1 MSNKTGNDNSSKGL
15 MWKLLKKHI
24 SPAQLVGFSLA
35 SLIGLTIVI
44 LAVQFHQDVRPIFND
59 EESFI
64 KKDYL
69 IITKAVSTA
78 GTLLGGNNE
87 FSPEAIADIE
97 AQPWCRKVGKFSS
110 NDYSLYATLGVGGV
124 GGMGG
129 RSMGTML
136 FFESIPTEFID
147 VSDSDWKF
155 NPDRPEIPVIMS
167 RDYLSLYNFG
177 FAASQGLPQISEG
190 IVSRVPLEFTLRG
203 NGNYDT
209 LKGRI
214 VGFSNRLNT
223 IVVPEDFMRWSNE
236 RYGSGIDRN
245 PSRLIVEVNSPGDV
259 KMQDYLNDHGYQVA
273 GDKMQ
278 QGKAQYFL
286 TLVVT
291 IVIIVGIIISLLS
304 FFVLMLSIY
313 LLLQKNTKKLQDLLL
328 LGYSPAQVSRTYISM
343 VAAINAAVLVLA
355 IIIMLLARAY
365 YLPTLQALGTSGGT
379 VIIAIVVAIIIMALI
394 TAGNIIAIKR
404 KINALWI
411 QGA

>member
-1 MSNKTGNDNSSKGL
+1 MSKNNINSSSKGL

-59 EESFI
+59 EDSFF

-69 IITKAVSTA
+69 IITKSVSTA
-78 GTLLGGNNE
+78 GTLLGSKSN
-87 FSPEAIADIE
+87 FSPDNIADIE

-110 NDYSLYATLGVGGV
+110 NDYSLYATLGVGGA
-124 GGMGG
+124 GG
-129 RSMGTML
+129 RAMGTML

-147 VSDSDWKF
+147 VADRDWRFDPHK
-155 NPDRPEIPVIMS
+155 PEVPVIMS

-177 FAASQGLPQISEG
+177 FAASQGLPQVSEG
-190 IVSRVPLEFTLRG
+190 IVSSVPLEFTLRG
-203 NGNYDT
+203 NGNIDV

-236 RYGSGIDRN
+236 RYGSGIDRA

-259 KMQDYLNDHGYQVA
+259 KMQEYLNEHGYQVA

-328 LGYSPAQVSRTYISM
+328 LGYSPAQVSRTYIRM

-355 IIIMLLARAY
+355 VIIMLVARAY
-365 YLPTLQALGTSGGT
+365 YLPTLKALGTNGGT
-379 VIIAIVVAIIIMALI
+379 VIIALIVAVVIMALI
-394 TAGNIIAIKR
+394 TTGNVIAIKR

-411 QGA
+411 HNA

>member
-1 MSNKTGNDNSSKGL
+1 MSNTSNNYSSKHL
-15 MWKLLKKHI
+15 KWKLLRKHI

-64 KKDYL
+64 RKDYL

-78 GTLLGGNNE
+78 GTLLGGKSD

-110 NDYSLYATLGVGGV
+110 NDYSLYATLGVGGI
-124 GGMGG
+124 GG
-129 RSMGTML
+129 RAMGTML

-147 VSDSDWKF
+147 VADRDWRF
-155 NPDRPEIPVIMS
+155 DPDKPEIPVIMS

-177 FAASQGLPQISEG
+177 FAASQGLPQVSEG
-190 IVSRVPLEFTLRG
+190 IVSSVPLEFTLRG

-209 LKGRI
+209 LRGRI

-223 IVVPEDFMRWSNE
+223 IVVPEEFMQWSNK
-236 RYGSGIDRN
+236 RYGSGLDRA

-259 KMQDYLNDHGYQVA
+259 KMQEYLSEHGYQVA

-286 TLVVT
+286 NLIVT

-343 VAAINAAVLVLA
+343 VAAINAGVLV
-355 IIIMLLARAY
+355 ISVIIMLVARSC
-365 YLPTLQALGTSGGT
+365 YLPTLKALGTNGGT
-379 VIIAIVVAIIIMALI
+379 IVIALAVAVIIMALI
-394 TAGNIIAIKR
+394 TAGNIVAIKR

-411 QGA
+411 HNA

>member
-1 MSNKTGNDNSSKGL
+1 MSKTNNDNSSKSL
-15 MWKLLKKHI
+15 MWKLLRKHI
-24 SPAQLVGFSLA
+24 SPSQLVGFSLA

-69 IITKAVSTA
+69 IITRAVSTA
-78 GTLLGGNNE
+78 GTLLGGSNE
-87 FSPEAIADIE
+87 FTPDAIADIE

-110 NDYSLYATLGVGGV
+110 NDYSLFATLSVGGI
-124 GGMGG
+124 GG

-147 VSDSDWKF
+147 VADSDWKF
-155 NPDRPEIPVIMS
+155 DPAKPEVPVIMS

-190 IVSRVPLEFTLRG
+190 IVSKVPLQFTMRG
-203 NGNYDT
+203 NGYNET
-209 LKGRI
+209 LTGRI

-223 IVVPEDFMRWSNE
+223 IVVPQDFMKWSNE

-259 KMQDYLNDHGYQVA
+259 KMQRYLDDHGYQVA

-286 TLVVT
+286 NLVVT
-291 IVIIVGIIISLLS
+291 IVIIIGIIISLLS

-328 LGYSPAQVSRTYISM
+328 GYSPGQVAKTYINM
-343 VAAINAAVLVLA
+343 VAAINVAVLILA
-355 IIIMLLARAY
+355 IIIMLVARSCY
-365 YLPTLQALGTSGGT
+365 MPMLKALGTNGGT
-379 VIIAIVVAIIIMALI
+379 IVIALVVAVIIMALI
-394 TAGNIIAIKR
+394 TTGNIIAIKR
-404 KINALWI
+404 KINSLWI
-411 QGA
+411 QAS

>member
-1 MSNKTGNDNSSKGL
+1 MSKDSGNSTSKGL

-24 SPAQLVGFSLA
+24 SPSQLVGFSLA

-64 KKDYL
+64 RKDYL

-78 GTLLGGNNE
+78 GTLLGGKSD

-110 NDYSLYATLGVGGV
+110 NDYSLYATLGVGGI
-124 GGMGG
+124 GG
-129 RSMGTML
+129 RAMGTML

-147 VSDSDWKF
+147 VADRDWRF
-155 NPDRPEIPVIMS
+155 DPDKPEIPVIMS

-177 FAASQGLPQISEG
+177 FAASQGLPQVSEG
-190 IVSRVPLEFTLRG
+190 IVSSVPLEFTLRG

-209 LKGRI
+209 LRGRI

-223 IVVPEDFMRWSNE
+223 IVVPEEFMQWSNK
-236 RYGSGIDRN
+236 RYGSGLDRA

-259 KMQDYLNDHGYQVA
+259 KMQEYLSEHGYQVA

-286 TLVVT
+286 NLIVT

-343 VAAINAAVLVLA
+343 VAAINAGVLV
-355 IIIMLLARAY
+355 ISVIIMLVARSC
-365 YLPTLQALGTSGGT
+365 YLPTLKALGTNGGT
-379 VIIAIVVAIIIMALI
+379 IVIALGVAVIIMALI
-394 TAGNIIAIKR
+394 TAGNIVAIKR

-411 QGA
+411 HNA

>member
-1 MSNKTGNDNSSKGL
+1 MSKDSGNSTSKGL

-24 SPAQLVGFSLA
+24 SPSQLVGFSLA

-64 KKDYL
+64 RKDYL

-78 GTLLGGNNE
+78 GTLLGGKSD

-110 NDYSLYATLGVGGV
+110 NDYSLYATLGVGGI
-124 GGMGG
+124 GG
-129 RSMGTML
+129 RAMGTML

-147 VSDSDWKF
+147 VADRDWRF
-155 NPDRPEIPVIMS
+155 DPDKPEIPVIMS

-177 FAASQGLPQISEG
+177 FAASQGLPQVSEG
-190 IVSRVPLEFTLRG
+190 IVSSVPLEFTLRG

-209 LKGRI
+209 LRGRI

-223 IVVPEDFMRWSNE
+223 IVVPEEFMQWSNK
-236 RYGSGIDRN
+236 RYGSGLDRA

-259 KMQDYLNDHGYQVA
+259 KMQEYLSEHGYQVA

-286 TLVVT
+286 NLIVT

-343 VAAINAAVLVLA
+343 VAAINVGVLV
-355 IIIMLLARAY
+355 ISVIIMLVARSC
-365 YLPTLQALGTSGGT
+365 YLPTLKALGTNGGT
-379 VIIAIVVAIIIMALI
+379 IVIALAVAVIIMALI
-394 TAGNIIAIKR
+394 TAGNIVAIKR

-411 QGA
+411 HNA

>member
-1 MSNKTGNDNSSKGL
+1 MSSTNNNYSSKHL
-15 MWKLLKKHI
+15 KWKLLRKHI

-69 IITKAVSTA
+69 IITRTVSTA
-78 GTLLGGNNE
+78 GTLLGGSNE
-87 FSPEAIADIE
+87 FSQEAIDDIQ

-110 NDYSLYATLGVGGV
+110 NDYSLYATISVGGL
-124 GGMGG
+124 GGNT
-129 RSMGTML
+129 MGTML
-136 FFESIPTEFID
+136 FFESIPSEFID
-147 VSDSDWKF
+147 VADSDWKF
-155 NPDRPEIPVIMS
+155 DPSKPEIPIIMS

-190 IVSRVPLEFTLRG
+190 IISKVPLTFTLRG
-203 NGNYDT
+203 NGYNET
-209 LKGRI
+209 IKGRI

-223 IVVPEDFMRWSNE
+223 IVVPQEFMKWSNE
-236 RYGSGIDRN
+236 RYGSGIDRK
-245 PSRLIVEVNSPGDV
+245 PSRLILEVNSPGDV
-259 KMQDYLNDHGYQVA
+259 KMQHYFEDHGYQVA
-273 GDKMQ
+273 GEKMQ

-286 TLVVT
+286 NLVVS
-291 IVIIVGIIISLLS
+291 IVIVVGIIISILA

-328 LGYSPAQVSRTYISM
+328 LGYSPAQVSKPYINM
-343 VAAINAAVLVLA
+343 VMAINAVVLVLA

-365 YLPTLQALGTSGGT
+365 YLPILRDLGSQGGT
-379 VIIAIVVAIIIMALI
+379 IIIALIVAVIIMAI
-394 TAGNIIAIKR
+394 ISAGNILAIKR
-404 KINALWI
+404 KIKALWI
-411 QGA
+411 QQS

>member
-1 MSNKTGNDNSSKGL
+1 MSKNKNDNSSKGL
-15 MWKLLKKHI
+15 MWKLLRKHI
-24 SPAQLVGFSLA
+24 SPSQLVGFSLA

-64 KKDYL
+64 KKDYI
-69 IITKAVSTA
+69 IITRAVSTA
-78 GTLLGGNNE
+78 GTLLGGSNE
-87 FSPEAIADIE
+87 FGTDAIADIE

-110 NDYSLYATLGVGGV
+110 NDYSLFATLGVG
-124 GGMGG
+124 GG

-147 VSDSDWKF
+147 VTDRDWKF
-155 NPDRPEIPVIMS
+155 DPSKPEVPVIMS

-177 FAASQGLPQISEG
+177 FAASQGLPQVSEG
-190 IVSRVPLEFTLRG
+190 IISKGPLEFTMRG
-203 NGNYDT
+203 NGYNET

-223 IVVPEDFMRWSNE
+223 IVVPQEFMKWSNE
-236 RYGSGIDRN
+236 RYGSGLERN

-259 KMQDYLNDHGYQVA
+259 KMQEYLADHGYQVA

-286 TLVVT
+286 TLVVS
-291 IVIIVGIIISLLS
+291 IVIVIGIVISLLS

-328 LGYSPAQVSRTYISM
+328 LGYSPAQVSRTYINM
-343 VAAINAAVLVLA
+343 VVAINAAVLVVAVIL
-355 IIIMLLARAY
+355 MLLARAY
-365 YLPTLQALGTSGGT
+365 YLPILKALGTSGGT
-379 VIIAIVVAIIIMALI
+379 IIIALVVAVIIMSLI

-404 KINALWI
+404 KINSLWI
-411 QGA
+411 QGN

>member
-1 MSNKTGNDNSSKGL
+1 MSKTNNDNSSKSL
-15 MWKLLKKHI
+15 MWKLLRKHI
-24 SPAQLVGFSLA
+24 SPSQLVGFSLA

-69 IITKAVSTA
+69 IITRAVSTA
-78 GTLLGGNNE
+78 GTLLGGSNE
-87 FSPEAIADIE
+87 FTPDAIADIE

-110 NDYSLYATLGVGGV
+110 NDYSLFATLSVGGI
-124 GGMGG
+124 GG
-129 RSMGTML
+129 RAMGTMM

-147 VSDSDWKF
+147 VADSDWKF
-155 NPDRPEIPVIMS
+155 DPSKPEVPVIMS

-190 IVSRVPLEFTLRG
+190 IVSKVPLQFTMRG
-203 NGNYDT
+203 NGYNET

-223 IVVPEDFMRWSNE
+223 IVVPQDFMKWSNE

-259 KMQDYLNDHGYQVA
+259 KMQRYLEDHGYQVA

-286 TLVVT
+286 NLVVT
-291 IVIIVGIIISLLS
+291 IVIIIGIIISLLS

-328 LGYSPAQVSRTYISM
+328 LGYSPAQVSKPYVKM
-343 VAAINAAVLVLA
+343 VFFINVAVLVASIVL
-355 IIIMLLARAY
+355 MLLARSCY
-365 YLPTLQALGTSGGT
+365 MPMLREMGTKGGSIVPALIVAV
-379 VIIAIVVAIIIMALI
+379 VIMGAI
-394 TAGNIIAIKR
+394 TAGNVWAIRR
-404 KINALWI
+404 KIKSLWI
-411 QGA
+411 QD

>member
-1 MSNKTGNDNSSKGL
+1 MSKDSGNSTSKGL

-24 SPAQLVGFSLA
+24 SPSQLVGFSLA

-64 KKDYL
+64 RKDYL

-78 GTLLGGNNE
+78 GTLLGGKSD

-110 NDYSLYATLGVGGV
+110 NDYSLYATLGVGGI
-124 GGMGG
+124 GG
-129 RSMGTML
+129 RAMGTML

-147 VSDSDWKF
+147 VADRDWRF
-155 NPDRPEIPVIMS
+155 DPDKPEIPVIMS

-177 FAASQGLPQISEG
+177 FAASQGLPQVSEG
-190 IVSRVPLEFTLRG
+190 IVSSVPLEFTLRG

-209 LKGRI
+209 LRGRI

-223 IVVPEDFMRWSNE
+223 IVVPEEFMQWSNK
-236 RYGSGIDRN
+236 RYGSGLDRA

-259 KMQDYLNDHGYQVA
+259 KMQEYLSEHGYQVA

-286 TLVVT
+286 NLIVT

-343 VAAINAAVLVLA
+343 VAAINAGVLV
-355 IIIMLLARAY
+355 ISVIIMLVARSC
-365 YLPTLQALGTSGGT
+365 YLPTLKALGTNGGT
-379 VIIAIVVAIIIMALI
+379 IVIALAVAVIIMVLI
-394 TAGNIIAIKR
+394 TAGNIVAIKR

-411 QGA
+411 HNA

>member
-1 MSNKTGNDNSSKGL
+1 MSNTKNDNSSKGL

-24 SPAQLVGFSLA
+24 SPSQLVGFSLA

-44 LAVQFHQDVRPIFND
+44 IAVQFHQDVRPIFTD

-69 IITKAVSTA
+69 ILTRSVSTA
-78 GTLLGGNNE
+78 GTLLGSSNE
-87 FSPEAIADIE
+87 FSPEAIAEIE

-110 NDYSLYATLGVGGV
+110 NDYSLYATLSFGGV
-124 GGMGG
+124 QG

-147 VSDSDWKF
+147 VADRDWKF
-155 NPDRPEIPVIMS
+155 DPAKPEVPVIMS

-177 FAASQGLPQISEG
+177 FAASQGLPQVSEG
-190 IVSRVPLEFTLRG
+190 IVSKVPLDFILRG
-203 NGNYDT
+203 NGNYQT
-209 LKGRI
+209 IRGRI

-223 IVVPEDFMRWSNE
+223 IVVPQEFMKWSNE
-236 RYGSGIDRN
+236 RFGSGIERN

-259 KMQDYLNDHGYQVA
+259 KMQEYFSEHGYQVA

-286 TLVVT
+286 TLVVS
-291 IVIIVGIIISLLS
+291 IVVVIGIIISLLS

-328 LGYSPAQVSRTYISM
+328 LGYSPAQVSRTYINM

-355 IIIMLLARAY
+355 VIIMLLARAY
-365 YLPTLQALGTSGGT
+365 YLPILKALGTDGGT
-379 VIIAIVVAIIIMALI
+379 LIIALVVAVVIMALI
-394 TAGNIIAIKR
+394 TIGNIIAIKR

-411 QGA
+411 QSA

>member
-1 MSNKTGNDNSSKGL
+1 MSKDSGNSTSKGL

-24 SPAQLVGFSLA
+24 SPSQLVGFSLA

-64 KKDYL
+64 RKDYL

-78 GTLLGGNNE
+78 GTLLGGKSD

-97 AQPWCRKVGKFSS
+97 AQHRCHKVGKFSS
-110 NDYSLYATLGVGGV
+110 NDYSLYATLGVGGI
-124 GGMGG
+124 GG
-129 RSMGTML
+129 RAMGTML

-147 VSDSDWKF
+147 VADRDWRF
-155 NPDRPEIPVIMS
+155 DPDKPEIPVIMS

-177 FAASQGLPQISEG
+177 FAASQGLPQVSEG
-190 IVSRVPLEFTLRG
+190 IVSSVPLEFTLRG

-209 LKGRI
+209 LRGRI

-223 IVVPEDFMRWSNE
+223 IVVPEEFMQWSNK
-236 RYGSGIDRN
+236 RYGSGLDRA

-259 KMQDYLNDHGYQVA
+259 KMQEYLSEHGYQVA

-286 TLVVT
+286 NLIVT

-343 VAAINAAVLVLA
+343 VAAINAGVLV
-355 IIIMLLARAY
+355 ISVIIMLVARSC
-365 YLPTLQALGTSGGT
+365 YLPTLKALGTNGGT
-379 VIIAIVVAIIIMALI
+379 IVIALAVAVIIMALI
-394 TAGNIIAIKR
+394 TAGNIVAIKR

-411 QGA
+411 HNA

>member
-1 MSNKTGNDNSSKGL
+1 MSKTNNDNSSKSL
-15 MWKLLKKHI
+15 MWKLLRKHI
-24 SPAQLVGFSLA
+24 SPSQLVGFSLA

-69 IITKAVSTA
+69 IITRAVSTA
-78 GTLLGGNNE
+78 GTLLGGSNE
-87 FSPEAIADIE
+87 FTPDAIADIE

-110 NDYSLYATLGVGGV
+110 NDYSLFATLSVGGI
-124 GGMGG
+124 GG
-129 RSMGTML
+129 RAMGTML

-147 VSDSDWKF
+147 VADSDWKF
-155 NPDRPEIPVIMS
+155 DPAKPEVPVIMS

-190 IVSRVPLEFTLRG
+190 IVSKVPLQFTMRG
-203 NGNYDT
+203 NGYNET

-223 IVVPEDFMRWSNE
+223 IVVPQDFMKWSNE

-259 KMQDYLNDHGYQVA
+259 KMQRYLDDHGYQVA

-286 TLVVT
+286 NLVVT
-291 IVIIVGIIISLLS
+291 IVIIIGIIISLLS

-328 LGYSPAQVSRTYISM
+328 LGYSPSQVAKTYINM
-343 VAAINAAVLVLA
+343 VAAINVAVLILA
-355 IIIMLLARAY
+355 IIIMLVARSCY
-365 YLPTLQALGTSGGT
+365 MPMLKALGTNGGT
-379 VIIAIVVAIIIMALI
+379 IIIALVVAVIIMALI
-394 TAGNIIAIKR
+394 TTGNIIAIKR
-404 KINALWI
+404 KINSLWI
-411 QGA
+411 QAS

>member
-1 MSNKTGNDNSSKGL
+1 MSKTNNDNSSKSL
-15 MWKLLKKHI
+15 MWKLLRKHI
-24 SPAQLVGFSLA
+24 SPSQLVGFSLA

-69 IITKAVSTA
+69 IITRAVSTA
-78 GTLLGGNNE
+78 GTLLGGSNE
-87 FSPEAIADIE
+87 FTPDAIADIE

-110 NDYSLYATLGVGGV
+110 NDYSLFATLSVGGI
-124 GGMGG
+124 GG

-147 VSDSDWKF
+147 VADSDWKF
-155 NPDRPEIPVIMS
+155 DPAKPEVPVIMS

-190 IVSRVPLEFTLRG
+190 IVSKVPLQFTMRG
-203 NGNYDT
+203 NGYNET

-223 IVVPEDFMRWSNE
+223 IVVPQDFMKWSNE

-259 KMQDYLNDHGYQVA
+259 KMQRYLDNHGYQVA

-286 TLVVT
+286 NLVVT
-291 IVIIVGIIISLLS
+291 IVIIIGIIISLLS

-328 LGYSPAQVSRTYISM
+328 LGYSPSQVAKTYINM
-343 VAAINAAVLVLA
+343 VAAINVAVLILA
-355 IIIMLLARAY
+355 VIIMLVARSCY
-365 YLPTLQALGTSGGT
+365 MPMLKALGTSGGT
-379 VIIAIVVAIIIMALI
+379 IVIALVVAVIIMALI
-394 TAGNIIAIKR
+394 TTGNIIAIKR
-404 KINALWI
+404 KINSLWI
-411 QGA
+411 QAS

>member
-1 MSNKTGNDNSSKGL
+1 MSKDSGNSTSKGL

-24 SPAQLVGFSLA
+24 SPSQLVGFSLA

-64 KKDYL
+64 RKDYL

-78 GTLLGGNNE
+78 GTLLGGKSD

-110 NDYSLYATLGVGGV
+110 NDYSLYATLGVGGI
-124 GGMGG
+124 GG
-129 RSMGTML
+129 RAMGTML

-147 VSDSDWKF
+147 VADRDWRF
-155 NPDRPEIPVIMS
+155 DPDKPEIPVIMS

-177 FAASQGLPQISEG
+177 FAASQGLPQVSEG
-190 IVSRVPLEFTLRG
+190 IVSSVPLEFTLRG

-209 LKGRI
+209 LRGRI

-223 IVVPEDFMRWSNE
+223 IVVPEEFMQWSNK
-236 RYGSGIDRN
+236 RYGSGLDRA

-259 KMQDYLNDHGYQVA
+259 KMQEYLSEHGYQVA

-286 TLVVT
+286 NLIVT

-304 FFVLMLSIY
+304 FFVLMRSIY

-343 VAAINAAVLVLA
+343 VAAINAGVLV
-355 IIIMLLARAY
+355 ISVIIMLVARSC
-365 YLPTLQALGTSGGT
+365 YLPTLKALGTNGGT
-379 VIIAIVVAIIIMALI
+379 IVIALAVAVIIMALI
-394 TAGNIIAIKR
+394 TAGNIVAIKR

-411 QGA
+411 HNA

>member
-1 MSNKTGNDNSSKGL
+1 MSNQAKDHSSKGL
-15 MWKLLKKHI
+15 MWKLLRTHI
-24 SPAQLVGFSLA
+24 SPSQLVGFSLA

-44 LAVQFHQDVRPIFND
+44 LAVQFHQDVRPVFND

-69 IITKAVSTA
+69 IVTRAVSTA
-78 GTLLGGNNE
+78 GTLLGGSNE
-87 FSPEAIADIE
+87 FSPDAIADIE

-110 NDYSLYATLGVGGV
+110 NDYSLYATLSVGGL
-124 GGMGG
+124 GG
-129 RSMGTML
+129 RAMGTML

-147 VSDSDWKF
+147 VTDRAWKF
-155 NPDRPEIPVIMS
+155 DPAKPEIPVIMS

-190 IVSRVPLEFTLRG
+190 IVSSVPLEFTLRG
-203 NGNYDT
+203 NGHNET

-223 IVVPEDFMRWSNE
+223 IIVPEEFMKWSNE
-236 RYGSGIDRN
+236 RYGSGLDRN
-245 PSRLIVEVNSPGDV
+245 PSRLIIEVNSPGDV
-259 KMQDYLNDHGYQVA
+259 KMQRYLDDHGYQVA

-286 TLVVT
+286 NLIVS
-291 IVIIVGIIISLLS
+291 IVIVVGVIISLLA

-328 LGYSPAQVSRTYISM
+328 LGYSPAQVSRTYINM
-343 VAAINAAVLVLA
+343 VIAINAVVLVLA
-355 IIIMLLARAY
+355 IVIMLLARAY
-365 YLPTLQALGTSGGT
+365 YLPVLQALGNCGGT
-379 VIIAIVVAIIIMALI
+379 VVIAVIVAIVIMVLI
-394 TAGNIIAIKR
+394 TVGNVIAIKR
-404 KINALWI
+404 KIKSLWI
-411 QGA
+411 Q